1 MMKLPKYLLG
11 QAAGSLSASHII
23 IMFDV
28 IGVTAPGNDNTLALA
43 LLDQTPATCTKV
55 DASLDQ
61 VCMALVIALRSS
73 VLGSK
78 RLLYHSFKRRSRCPR
93 CYQRLAVAPPFR
105 RENRTETVTL
115 TNWIRS
121 DCVQE
126 LLELPCDNSIIIKM
140 AAEGYR

>member
-61 VCMALVIALRSS
+61 VRMALIGGWLQTIAVPQFQEEVKMPTLAATS
-73 VLGSK
+73 V
-78 RLLYHSFKRRSRCPR
+78 
-93 CYQRLAVAPPFR
+93 
-105 RENRTETVTL
+105 
-115 TNWIRS
+115 W
-121 DCVQE
+121 
-126 LLELPCDNSIIIKM
+126 
-140 AAEGYR
+140 